1 MRSLSFK
8 RGDSRQAKS
17 AFSTFTLFFLLF
29 GAVLGNFAVDN
40 VSSMPERTAL
50 NRLAKFN
57 SGILKPKGPFC
68 PDWPREVDQ
77 DRLKLLR
84 KRKMAGKQFVNRAD
98 ELQECNVLPSTE

>member
-1 MRSLSFK
+1 MRSSSFK
-8 RGDSRQAKS
+8 HGDSRQAKS
-17 AFSTFTLFFLLF
+17 AFPTFTLFFLLF
-29 GAVLGNFAVDN
+29 GAVPEDNFAVDN

-68 PDWPREVDQ
+68 PDWPRKVDQ

-84 KRKMAGKQFVNRAD
+84 KKDGWQTICESSRRAAGM
-98 ELQECNVLPSTE
+98 